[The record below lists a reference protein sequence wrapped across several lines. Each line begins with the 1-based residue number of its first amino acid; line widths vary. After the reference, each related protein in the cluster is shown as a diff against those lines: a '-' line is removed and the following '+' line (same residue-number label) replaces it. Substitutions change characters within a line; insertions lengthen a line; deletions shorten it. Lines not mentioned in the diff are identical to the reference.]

1 LEILGSSFLFLR
13 KSDAVFLFL
22 FLFSFFSLSLPFSSA
37 LRPAVQPHQDAQVIQ
52 VLTSAAHRVAQAAQS
67 QVNSVPSVDPP
78 GHNLQSLAKQ
88 QHVLTVTAQALDRG
102 GMSGDMSIDPNVSS
116 NISLAAAA
124 QHVVLS
130 AARQVVAD
138 HSVAQAAV
146 GIAPSPMAAAAAAQV
161 TVDEVSAATQ
171 NAVAQAVEIIGPLSS
186 EVQVLMTA
194 SSLLQWQTN
203 EKEAQLPPSC

>member
-1 LEILGSSFLFLR
+1 VL
-13 KSDAVFLFL
+13 
-22 FLFSFFSLSLPFSSA
+22 
-37 LRPAVQPHQDAQVIQ
+37 Q

-67 QVNSVPSVDPP
+67 QVISAPSIDPP
-78 GHNLQSLAKQ
+78 GHQLQSLAKQ
-88 QHVLTVTAQALDRG
+88 QHILTVTAQALDRSG
-102 GMSGDMSIDPNVSS
+102 LSGDMSIDPNVSS
-116 NISLAAAA
+116 NMSLAAAA

-146 GIAPSPMAAAAAAQV
+146 GIVPSLMATAAAAQV

-171 NAVAQAVEIIGPLSS
+171 NAVAQAVEITGPMSS
-186 EVQVLMTA
+186 DVHVLMTA

-203 EKEAQLPPSC
+203 ETEAQLPPNAEPHHLHGAESVPPGLGPLAFPSG